1 MVHAE
6 TLQTLHPAAG
16 ATAAVVEFVGELRHA
31 ALPHEV
37 RHYAR
42 RHLLDTVGVMI
53 AGAGGE
59 VATRAEAVLAA
70 VRPAGRIPVPGRARR
85 ADLIDAAFLGGTAA
99 HGIELDDG
107 FRQGSVHP
115 GCVVVP
121 AVLALGY
128 DRHADGRALMEA
140 IVAGYEAVIAIGRAC
155 HPDLRQRGFHPT
167 AAVGVFGSVAAAG
180 KMRGLSADA
189 LANALGLA
197 ASSAAGLFAF
207 VNGGGDIKRL
217 HAGHAAREGL
227 QAALLAE
234 QGVEGPPD
242 VIEARDGFM
251 QAFAFGRADKA
262 RAALASEASGQRGH
276 SKSARAGH
284 SPEPGSSARVALA
297 SEASGQ
303 RGHSKSARAGH
314 SPEPGSSA
322 RAALASEASGQ
333 RGHSKSARAIA
344 LPPAA
349 PFGITD
355 CYIKPYPCCR
365 HIQPAVEALIGL
377 INDEAISSDEVERIE
392 VATYRIAA
400 EHAETGWDDFAS
412 AQLSFPYLMGLAL
425 KFRAVKFEHF
435 SEQTRRDPAFAAIAR
450 KLSVTAPPDVDRL
463 YPQLR
468 PARVTV
474 TTARGSFTRQADEA
488 LGSRIVPLDDAGLT
502 AKFFDLV
509 GPVLGAAG
517 AKELGERLWSLDEI
531 SDVAPLV
538 EAMAKPA

>member
-1 MVHAE
+1 MAHVEA
-6 TLQTLHPAAG
+6 LQTLHAVAP
-16 ATAAVVEFVGELRHA
+16 ATAALVEFVSELRYA
-31 ALPHEV
+31 TIPDEARP
-37 RHYAR
+37 YAR

-53 AGAGGE
+53 AGAAGD
-59 VATRAEAVLAA
+59 VASRAEAVLAT

-121 AVLALGY
+121 TALALGCA
-128 DRHADGRALMEA
+128 RRSNGQALMEA
-140 IVAGYEAVIAIGRAC
+140 IVAGYETVIAIGRAC

-167 AAVGVFGSVAAAG
+167 AAVGVFGSAAAAG
-180 KMRGLSADA
+180 KLGALSAVR
-189 LANALGLA
+189 LANAFGLA
-197 ASSAAGLFAF
+197 ASSAGGLFAF

-227 QAALLAE
+227 QAALLAA
-234 QGVEGPPD
+234 QGVEGPPG
-242 VIEARDGFM
+242 VLEARDGFL
-251 QAFAFGRADKA
+251 QAFARAEKA
-262 RAALASEASGQRGH
+262 RAI
-276 SKSARAGH
+276 
-284 SPEPGSSARVALA
+284 V
-297 SEASGQ
+297 
-303 RGHSKSARAGH
+303 
-314 SPEPGSSA
+314 
-322 RAALASEASGQ
+322 
-333 RGHSKSARAIA
+333 
-344 LPPAA
+344 LPP

-377 INDEAISSDEVERIE
+377 VNDENIAGDDVERIE

-400 EHAETGWDDFAS
+400 EHAETGWEDFAS
-412 AQLSFPYLMGLAL
+412 AQLSFPYLIGLAL
-425 KFRAVKFEHF
+425 KFRAIKLEHF
-435 SEQTRRDPAFAAIAR
+435 ADAVRRDPAFAAIAR
-450 KLSVTAPPDVDRL
+450 KLTVTAPADVDRL

-488 LGSRIVPLDDAGLT
+488 LGSRIVPLDDAALK
-502 AKFFDLV
+502 AKFLDLV
-509 GPVLGAAG
+509 GPELGTAR
-517 AKELGERLWSLDEI
+517 AKELAEQLWSIDAI

>member
-6 TLQTLHPAAG
+6 ALSTLHPAAG
-16 ATAAVVEFVGELRHA
+16 ATAAIVEFVGELRHA
-31 ALPHEV
+31 ALSDEV

-53 AGAGGE
+53 AGAGGD
-59 VATRAEAVLAA
+59 VASRAEAVLAA
-70 VRPAGRIPVPGRARR
+70 ARPAGRIPVPGRARR
-85 ADLIDAAFLGGTAA
+85 ADVIDAAFLGGTAA

-167 AAVGVFGSVAAAG
+167 AAVGVFGSAAAVG
-180 KMRGLSADA
+180 KLRGLSADA

-284 SPEPGSSARVALA
+284 SPEPGSSAR
-297 SEASGQ
+297 
-303 RGHSKSARAGH
+303 
-314 SPEPGSSA
+314 
-322 RAALASEASGQ
+322 
-333 RGHSKSARAIA
+333 AIA

-377 INDEAISSDEVERIE
+377 LNDETIANDEVQRID

-412 AQLSFPYLMGLAL
+412 AQLSFPYLMGVAL

-450 KLSVTAPPDVDRL
+450 KLSVTAPADVDRL

-488 LGSRIVPLDDAGLT
+488 LGSRIVPLDDAGLK
-502 AKFFDLV
+502 AKFLDLV
-509 GPVLGAAG
+509 GPVLGAAR
-517 AKELGERLWSLDEI
+517 AKELGERLWSLDAI

-538 EAMAKPA
+538 ESMAKPA

>member
-1 MVHAE
+1 MSHAE
-6 TLQTLHPAAG
+6 ALYSLHPAAG
-16 ATAAVVEFVGELRHA
+16 ATQAIVVFVSALRHA
-31 ALPHEV
+31 ALTDEV

-59 VATRAEAVLAA
+59 VASRAEAVLAA
-70 VRPAGRIPVPGRARR
+70 VRPAGRVPVPGRARR
-85 ADLIDAAFLGGTAA
+85 ADLLDAAFLGGTAA

-115 GCVVVP
+115 GCVVMP

-128 DRHADGRALMEA
+128 ERRISGTAMIEA
-140 IVAGYEAVIAIGRAC
+140 IVAGYEAEIAIGRAC
-155 HPDLRQRGFHPT
+155 HPDLRQRGFHPA
-167 AAVGVFGSVAAAG
+167 AAVGVFGAVMAAG
-180 KMRGLSADA
+180 KLRGLSSAH
-189 LANALGLA
+189 LAHALGIA

-217 HAGHAAREGL
+217 HAGHASREGL

-242 VIEARDGFM
+242 VVEARDGFM
-251 QAFAFGRADKA
+251 QAFAFGRTGKA
-262 RAALASEASGQRGH
+262 RE
-276 SKSARAGH
+276 
-284 SPEPGSSARVALA
+284 
-297 SEASGQ
+297 
-303 RGHSKSARAGH
+303 
-314 SPEPGSSA
+314 
-322 RAALASEASGQ
+322 
-333 RGHSKSARAIA
+333 IA
-344 LPPAA
+344 LPPDA

-377 INDEAISSDEVERIE
+377 LADEKIASEEVERIE

-425 KFRAVKFEHF
+425 RFRGVKFEHF
-435 SEQTRRDPAFAAIAR
+435 SEEMRRDPAFAAIAR
-450 KLSVTAPPDVDRL
+450 KLTVTAPPEIDRL

-474 TTARGSFTRQADEA
+474 TTARGTFTRQADEA
-488 LGSRIVPLDDAGLT
+488 LGSRIVPLDDAGLK
-502 AKFFDLV
+502 AKFSDLV
-509 GPVLGAAG
+509 GPVLGAPRAT
-517 AKELGERLWSLDEI
+517 ELLERLWSVESI
-531 SDVAPLV
+531 ADVAPLV
-538 EAMAKPA
+538 ESMAKA

>member
-1 MVHAE
+1 MSHAE
-6 TLQTLHPAAG
+6 ALQTLHPAAG
-16 ATAAVVEFVGELRHA
+16 ATEAVVGFVSELRYA
-31 ALPHEV
+31 ALSDEV

-59 VATRAEAVLAA
+59 VASRAEAVLAA

-121 AVLALGY
+121 AVLTLGY
-128 DRHADGRALMEA
+128 DRRITGAALIEA
-140 IVAGYEAVIAIGRAC
+140 IVAGYEAEIAIGRAC
-155 HPDLRQRGFHPT
+155 HPDLRQRGFHP
-167 AAVGVFGSVAAAG
+167 AATCGVFGAVMAAG
-180 KMRGLSADA
+180 KLRGLSATQ

-207 VNGGGDIKRL
+207 VNGGADIKRL
-217 HAGHAAREGL
+217 HAGHASREGL

-242 VIEARDGFM
+242 VLEARDGFL

-262 RAALASEASGQRGH
+262 RA
-276 SKSARAGH
+276 
-284 SPEPGSSARVALA
+284 VV
-297 SEASGQ
+297 
-303 RGHSKSARAGH
+303 
-314 SPEPGSSA
+314 
-322 RAALASEASGQ
+322 
-333 RGHSKSARAIA
+333 
-344 LPPAA
+344 LPPNA
-349 PFGITD
+349 PYGMTD

-365 HIQPAVEALIGL
+365 HIQPAVEALMGL
-377 INDEAISSDEVERIE
+377 MNDEKIAADDVQHID

-425 KFRAVKFEHF
+425 KYRGIKFEHF
-435 SEQTRRDPAFAAIAR
+435 SEATRRDPAFDAIAR
-450 KLSVTAPPDVDRL
+450 KLTITAPPDVDRL

-474 TTARGSFTRQADEA
+474 KTARGSFTRHADEA
-488 LGSRIVPLDDAGLT
+488 LGSRIVPLDDAPLRT
-502 AKFFDLV
+502 KFLDLV
-509 GPVLGAAG
+509 APVLGAER
-517 AKELGERLWSLDEI
+517 AKELNERIWSVAEATDI
-531 SDVAPLV
+531 APLV
-538 EAMAKPA
+538 EALAK

>member
-6 TLQTLHPAAG
+6 ALSTLHPAAG
-16 ATAAVVEFVGELRHA
+16 ATAAIVEFVGELRHA
-31 ALPHEV
+31 ALPDEV
-37 RHYAR
+37 LHYAR

-53 AGAGGE
+53 AGAGGD

-128 DRHADGRALMEA
+128 DRHADGRAVMEA

-167 AAVGVFGSVAAAG
+167 AAVGVFGSAAAAG
-180 KMRGLSADA
+180 KLRGLSADA

-242 VIEARDGFM
+242 VIEGRDGFM

-262 RAALASEASGQRGH
+262 
-276 SKSARAGH
+276 
-284 SPEPGSSARVALA
+284 
-297 SEASGQ
+297 
-303 RGHSKSARAGH
+303 HSKSARAGH

-322 RAALASEASGQ
+322 RA
-333 RGHSKSARAIA
+333 IT

-349 PFGITD
+349 AFGITD

-377 INDEAISSDEVERIE
+377 LNDEAIASDEVQRID

-435 SEQTRRDPAFAAIAR
+435 SEQTRRDPAFGAIAR
-450 KLSVTAPPDVDRL
+450 KLSVTAPADVDRL

-502 AKFFDLV
+502 AKFLDLV
-509 GPVLGAAG
+509 GPVLGAAR

-531 SDVAPLV
+531 SDVAALV
-538 EAMAKPA
+538 ESMAKPA

>member
-1 MVHAE
+1 MSHAE
-6 TLQTLHPAAG
+6 ALQTLHPAAG
-16 ATAAVVEFVGELRHA
+16 ATDALVDFVGTLSTA
-31 ALPHEV
+31 ALSDEV

-53 AGAGGE
+53 AGAPGE
-59 VATRAEAVLAA
+59 VATRAEAALSA
-70 VRPAGRIPVPGRARR
+70 VRPAGRVPVPGRARR
-85 ADLIDAAFLGGTAA
+85 ADLLDAAFLGGTAA

-115 GCVVVP
+115 GCVVMP

-128 DRHADGRALMEA
+128 ERRITGAALFEA
-140 IVAGYEAVIAIGRAC
+140 IVAGYEAEIAIGRAC
-155 HPDLRQRGFHPT
+155 HPDLRQRGFHP
-167 AAVGVFGSVAAAG
+167 AAACGVFGAVMAAG
-180 KMRGLSADA
+180 KLRGLSPAQ
-189 LANALGLA
+189 LANALGIA

-207 VNGGGDIKRL
+207 VNGGADIKRL
-217 HAGHAAREGL
+217 HAGHASREGL

-242 VIEARDGFM
+242 VIEARDGFL

-262 RAALASEASGQRGH
+262 RAVR
-276 SKSARAGH
+276 
-284 SPEPGSSARVALA
+284 
-297 SEASGQ
+297 
-303 RGHSKSARAGH
+303 
-314 SPEPGSSA
+314 
-322 RAALASEASGQ
+322 
-333 RGHSKSARAIA
+333 
-344 LPPAA
+344 LPPAM

-365 HIQPAVEALIGL
+365 HIQPAVEALTGL
-377 INDEAISSDEVERIE
+377 LNDEKIATEEVQHID

-425 KFRAVKFEHF
+425 KFRGIKFEHF
-435 SEQTRRDPAFAAIAR
+435 SEEMRRDPSFTAIAR
-450 KLSVTAPPDVDRL
+450 KLNITAPPDVDRL

-488 LGSRIVPLDDAGLT
+488 LGSRIVPLDDAGLR
-502 AKFFDLV
+502 AKFLDLV
-509 GPVLGAAG
+509 GPALGVTRANELNERIWSVAEAA
-517 AKELGERLWSLDEI
+517 DI
-531 SDVAPLV
+531 APLV
-538 EAMAKPA
+538 EALAK